1 MTLTRSTKTADTGVD
16 ALQGRLTD
24 HMGKRGLRSTMQR
37 RLVAEV
43 FFRSDGHL
51 SIDEMLALVR
61 KRDPKIGYATVYR
74 TMKLLVQS
82 GVASERQFGDAV
94 TRFEIAHGDEHHDH
108 LICVEC
114 GAIVEFE
121 DAAIERLQDAVAER
135 HGFRLQRHKHELYGV
150 CRQCQAK

>member
-1 MTLTRSTKTADTGVD
+1 MTGTRGTKMADAGTE
-16 ALQGRLTD
+16 ALQGRLSE
-24 HMGKRGLRSTMQR
+24 HMDKRGLRSTSQR

-61 KRDPKIGYATVYR
+61 KRDPKVGYATVYR

-82 GVASERQFGDAV
+82 GVANERQFGDSV
-94 TRFEIAHGDEHHDH
+94 TRFEIAHGDQHHDH
-108 LICVEC
+108 LICIEC

-121 DAAIERLQDAVAER
+121 DAAIERLQDAIAER
-135 HGFRLQRHKHELYGV
+135 HGFTLERHKHELYGV
-150 CRQCQAK
+150 CRDCRKT